1 MCTLKLITVDALL
14 SRVVRWLSYAAV
26 DVIMDSS
33 YKQSMIDNM
42 PSGYFVTDVTQSI
55 QFANRYALSHLGY
68 ENLLQRPLSEILT
81 RASCILFESYVSP
94 LLVREGVCNE
104 IQLSLKTASGEKL
117 PVVLNARR
125 EESDGEVHWTFI
137 GATQRD
143 KLFHELV
150 QARNLLEEKN
160 RLLEARTVT
169 DDLTGL
175 ANRLSVTQYLTEHL
189 KNARVRQT
197 QIVVVFID
205 LDGFKAIN
213 DSHGHLVG
221 DQVLKAVGQR
231 LAGSLRTSDLVA
243 RYGGD
248 EFVVLLEHGT
258 GESKKNERMIL
269 RLLQKLRTPFQINGQ
284 MLSLSAS
291 AGATV
296 YPQPGAVEP
305 EQLIRQADQAMYK
318 SKLAGKDQVSWF
330 DPQWEA
336 TQRTY
341 HELISQMRAGIKQDQ
356 FVLHYQP
363 KINLLTG
370 AVVGAEALIRW
381 QHPERGMLMPM
392 DFLPHIDSHHIEQE
406 LGDWVIDSA
415 LRQIGN
421 WRERGLL
428 LPVSVNVSAYYLMSE
443 KFLDRLLALLHNYPG
458 VPASQL
464 ELELLESSAID
475 DSRNIS
481 SIAGVCQRMGIKI
494 ALDDFGTGYSTLSHL
509 RNLSVDVLKIDRS
522 YVQDMLTN
530 PSNVAIIR
538 GIIGFAKAFNC
549 LIIAE
554 GIETDE
560 QLNALVNLGCHYGQ
574 GYYIARPMP
583 AESIESW
590 IAAR

>member
-14 SRVVRWLSYAAV
+14 SRVVRWPSYAAV

-421 WRERGLL
+421 WRARGLL